1 MIDIIPI
8 ATVLVGSIDRS
19 KLRHC
24 VYTYSIKNGPAME
37 FFESEEDAR
46 KRHWFLS
53 KPEVF
58 AGLDALLLFID
69 KQLIHDNI
77 KNTVLIHFDEEN

>member
-24 VYTYSIKNGPAME
+24 VYTYSIKNGPTME

-46 KRHWFLS
+46 KRHWFLN

-58 AGLDALLLFID
+58 SGLDAVLLFIN
-69 KQLIHDNI
+69 KRLEKENI
-77 KNTVLIHFDEEN
+77 RNTVLIHFDEIN